1 MKNYQNE
8 KIVVV
13 ESNTLD
19 ILPLK
24 YVKNYL
30 RIDNDCDDEF
40 LLNAIATACNYAE
53 NLTGKIIGEKT
64 IQLTFYS
71 GNGIFQIDKDKLNIV
86 TILSVYENDIL
97 IDADQYELKNGVI
110 NLKKAISGNIKVV
123 FKAGEVIDD
132 TLVDIRQ
139 AILYHVASIYNHKDG
154 DFVVPQASMEIYN
167 QYKPVRL

>member
-64 IQLTFYS
+64 I
-71 GNGIFQIDKDKLNIV
+71 
-86 TILSVYENDIL
+86 
-97 IDADQYELKNGVI
+97 
-110 NLKKAISGNIKVV
+110 
-123 FKAGEVIDD
+123 
-132 TLVDIRQ
+132 
-139 AILYHVASIYNHKDG
+139 
-154 DFVVPQASMEIYN
+154 
-167 QYKPVRL
+167 